1 MSGSPVYIDGRL
13 IGAVSYALGSFSKEP
28 IAGITPIEEMTTAT
42 DGVRRPVPVARLDF
56 PMSRQDLVAAFSR
69 ALHGTPPFVDR
80 PDDARL
86 LGTTGVAGFGSRE
99 LGAMLRPIATPLVM
113 AGFDADVAETLSA
126 AFQNQGFVPT
136 GAGAGTRPGEMPF
149 EGPLKPGDAVGV
161 TFVSGDFLLGA
172 TGTVTH
178 IDGDR
183 VYAFGHPMY
192 NLGPTAFP
200 MTRAYVYTLLP
211 SLFSSSKLA
220 ITGEVIGTLLQDRPT
235 AVSGRLGPGPRLIPV
250 TLDLESAH
258 TERRTFRFDVV
269 QDQLFTPLM
278 TYSALLNTLLA
289 YEREMGAATY
299 EVSGRV
305 IVDGQQPLTFANLF
319 AGDAPGPSAA
329 SYIVSPLTA
338 LLGNMEAP
346 VDLSRI
352 DLTIKTEEQPRTATL
367 ERVWIDD
374 PRPRPGRTVPLKV
387 LLKTYRGEDV
397 LTTVPVTIPAH
408 ARGTVSFL
416 VTDGARLTQT
426 EQREAR
432 LPQPTRTVEQI
443 IKAFGDVR
451 KNNILYV
458 KLLASQPG
466 AAVQGQIMPALPPSV
481 LAVHDGDRAG
491 GASGSLPTATLGEWE
506 IATTQVVNGT
516 RTLAVPLSTP

>member
-1 MSGSPVYIDGRL
+1 
-13 IGAVSYALGSFSKEP
+13 
-28 IAGITPIEEMTTAT
+28 
-42 DGVRRPVPVARLDF
+42 
-56 PMSRQDLVAAFSR
+56 
-69 ALHGTPPFVDR
+69 
-80 PDDARL
+80 
-86 LGTTGVAGFGSRE
+86 
-99 LGAMLRPIATPLVM
+99 
-113 AGFDADVAETLSA
+113 
-126 AFQNQGFVPT
+126 
-136 GAGAGTRPGEMPF
+136 MPF

-161 TFVSGDFLLGA
+161 TFVNGDFLLGA

-211 SLFSSSKLA
+211 SLMSSSKLA

-235 AVSGRLGPGPRLIPV
+235 AVSGRLGPGPRMIPV
-250 TLDLESAH
+250 TLELESAFSD
-258 TERRTFRFDVV
+258 RRTFQFNVV

-278 TYSALLNTLLA
+278 TYSALLNTLVS
-289 YEREMGAATY
+289 YERELGAATY
-299 EVSGRV
+299 DVSGSV
-305 IVDGQQPLTFANLF
+305 VVDGRQPLTFANLF
-319 AGDAPGPSAA
+319 SGDAPVTSAA

-338 LLGNMEAP
+338 LLSNMDEA
-346 VDLSRI
+346 VDLARV

-374 PRPRPGRTVPLKV
+374 PRPRPGRTVPLKI

-397 LTTVPVTIPAH
+397 LSTVPVTIPAH
-408 ARGTVSFL
+408 ARGTVSVL

-432 LPQPTRTVEQI
+432 LPQPTRSVDQI
-443 IKAFGDVR
+443 IKAFGEVR
-451 KNNILYV
+451 RNNTLYI

-466 AAVQGQIMPALPPSV
+466 AAVQGQILPALPPSV
-481 LAVHDGDRAG
+481 LAVHDGDRVG

-506 IATTQVVNGT
+506 IATAHVVNGM